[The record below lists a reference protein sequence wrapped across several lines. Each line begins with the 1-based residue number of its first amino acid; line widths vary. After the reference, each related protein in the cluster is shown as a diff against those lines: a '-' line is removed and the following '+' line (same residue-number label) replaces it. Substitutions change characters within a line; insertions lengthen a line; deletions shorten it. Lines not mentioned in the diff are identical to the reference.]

1 MINLL
6 LAANLGNIGVEQII
20 KNTNDNDLKITE
32 MLCIAGVIAIF
43 IICVTICMLSYMKK
57 NKSTKRILEEL
68 LKTDKDITDQIKEK
82 IAVSNVKDVS
92 KELLDGSNSDFVKR
106 VSDEVHRMNTEE
118 KIKEVLNEMINKE
131 NSDIIKKIKDNL
143 QTVNNNPQK

>member
-43 IICVTICMLSYMKK
+43 IICVTICLLSYMKK

-68 LKTDKDITDQIKEK
+68 LKTDKNITDHIKEK

-92 KELLDGSNSDFVKR
+92 KELLYGSNSDFVKR
-106 VSDEVHRMNTEE
+106 VSDEVNRMNTEE